1 MKMAFFNVK
10 VIPIEYCVCIS
21 KWNTYFTSLSVTWED
36 VILSKSYVG
45 KNLLDTDYER
55 ETIVGT
61 CAVLGTRNGNTVTNV
76 ELDSTRGSDNS

>member
-1 MKMAFFNVK
+1 M
-10 VIPIEYCVCIS
+10 
-21 KWNTYFTSLSVTWED
+21 TWED

-61 CAVLGTRNGNTVTNV
+61 CAVLGTRNGSTVTNV
-76 ELDSTRGSDNS
+76 KLDSTRGSDNS